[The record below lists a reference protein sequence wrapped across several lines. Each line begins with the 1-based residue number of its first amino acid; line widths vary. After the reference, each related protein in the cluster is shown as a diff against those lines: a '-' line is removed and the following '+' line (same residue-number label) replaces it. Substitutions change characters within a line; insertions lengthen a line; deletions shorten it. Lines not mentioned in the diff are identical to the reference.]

1 MFARSIDAVLR
12 WVETTG
18 APNSKTPTA
27 RSCCQLLECCRHGE
41 AALRLLRLLLRCQR
55 GGFGC
60 LGDLADSGAQE
71 EHHGC
76 SSPAPLVFECLHWGS
91 ADERAPLQNEGEAR
105 CTFSDNLKL
114 LVQNTLK
121 LEGLVLG
128 CWTKNR
134 PPCFATRSTSLAA
147 GIAQTASRPPCRNP
161 DSCCFLSSS
170 ALVDQWHNRCLRLR
184 CNEDPT
190 TALRHPTLKG
200 LQLRGVGLTHNI
212 NFSAKAQNVA
222 PQQGAK
228 TACDPARGNSKKH

>member
-1 MFARSIDAVLR
+1 MADLLQRLLSQCDTEECLKCNIMKPSACSYFFGVFARSIDAVLR

-121 LEGLVLG
+121 LVGLVLG
-128 CWTKNR
+128 CWTKTDHHVSQHGR
-134 PPCFATRSTSLAA
+134 LRWRQELLKLHPGLLAATRTVAA
-147 GIAQTASRPPCRNP
+147 FCRR
-161 DSCCFLSSS
+161 
-170 ALVDQWHNRCLRLR
+170 VR
-184 CNEDPT
+184 
-190 TALRHPTLKG
+190 
-200 LQLRGVGLTHNI
+200 
-212 NFSAKAQNVA
+212 
-222 PQQGAK
+222 
-228 TACDPARGNSKKH
+228 